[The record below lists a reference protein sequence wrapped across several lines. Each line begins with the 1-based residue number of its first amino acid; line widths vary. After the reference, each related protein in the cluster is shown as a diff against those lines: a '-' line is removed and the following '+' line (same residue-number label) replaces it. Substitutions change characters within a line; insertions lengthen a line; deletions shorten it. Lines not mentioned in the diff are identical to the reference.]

1 VINYRQNLKQ
11 LLLIILVICLGT
23 VIDFIVHQSNIR
35 FDVPF
40 EYFPN
45 KIIFGSIWAFVFL
58 KIFSG
63 WAGVK
68 KPAALA
74 ILVSL
79 GTAVVLQT
87 KYFLQ
92 GYDLFFVGLF
102 MFLHFIMFLIPAY
115 FIFKKFLGTVVSTS
129 NRPHK

>member
-1 VINYRQNLKQ
+1 MSTFSLNYRQNIKQ
-11 LLLIILVICLGT
+11 LGLVVLVVLLGT
-23 VIDFIVHQSNIR
+23 IIDFVVHKSNIR

-45 KIIFGSIWAFVFL
+45 KIIYGSIWAFVFL

-63 WAGVK
+63 WSQVK
-68 KPAALA
+68 SPAVLA
-74 ILVSL
+74 VLTFL

-92 GYDLFFVGLF
+92 GYDLFFVFLF

-115 FIFKKFLGTVVSTS
+115 FIFQKFKRVVI
-129 NRPHK
+129 